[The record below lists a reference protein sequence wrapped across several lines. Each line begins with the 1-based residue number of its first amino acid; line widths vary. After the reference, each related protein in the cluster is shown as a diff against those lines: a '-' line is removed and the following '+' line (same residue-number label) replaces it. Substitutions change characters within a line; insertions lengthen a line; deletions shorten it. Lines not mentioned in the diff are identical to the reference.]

1 MRTIF
6 KDNKTANW
14 IALVVLFTMGFYS
27 VSAQTIDRQFSNT
40 PLIEAL
46 QSIAQ
51 EQTEYSVDIMSDNLE
66 NLFTSAQFRKKSVPE
81 AIEQICKGLPVK
93 VKTKGKNISVRHMTA
108 SQMRKM
114 GFYDGPREIQ
124 IEGDVIDGF
133 LEIPLP
139 DAKVSICRAD
149 GSVLIDSVAITVF
162 YRSSTS
168 GGIRPSHA
176 HYGTK
181 LTTDEKSLIVRAQQ
195 RGYTTAEE
203 RVNIGKSAE
212 IEVPTLKLLRTMEMM
227 LNEVEITATKIKM
240 FYRGDTLVYDATAF
254 KLPEGS
260 MLDDLIRQ
268 MPGVELKDNG
278 EIYVNG
284 RKVDE
289 LLLGA
294 HSFMRGNKKILMEN
308 LPYYTVKEVK
318 VYEKQS
324 DKSVALGYDVDPRK
338 YVMDVNLKQEYQKG
352 YIANVEGAVGT
363 EDRWLA
369 RGFLLG
375 FTDHTRIAAFGNANN
390 VNESRHIGQ
399 SDHWTPATMPS
410 SMLTTRSLATEISY
424 HPTKEKYRNTFNA
437 DYSSTT
443 DVSKMHQRYEQFLT
457 GSTPVSVSS
466 SHNRSGNKRLNIH
479 DEFRLNKPI
488 WMPIEINYTHATRD
502 GSFNSFFDQW
512 NDTLTASSRSIG
524 MSEGKMWNLMFET
537 QGAFN
542 INKEKKLHA
551 DFYLKYD
558 HTNDESQS
566 ASLYDTQQYA
576 TSSSQTTHNTDDIF
590 NHNTWGLA
598 SLNTHFGLGHDMEM
612 CLGGSSFF
620 IKNHT
625 RDYLYHPDSLLM
637 PSEID
642 MLTAITDP
650 RNSYDS
656 RSLIT
661 ENNVGIS
668 MYKHGSYGMG
678 DYRIGY
684 TKWEFGMSMP
694 IRHSRLDYERG
705 AIDTLATSN
714 ALFLNFRGSFRHMSP
729 DGKHDLRIYANHDR
743 QDIDLI
749 QLIGWR
755 DDSRPLVVRMGNPD
769 LKGDIITKA
778 SIDYSIRDINT
789 DFHANP
795 HVGASMNYLHRSVAE
810 SVVYDATTGV
820 YTYKPMN
827 VNGAYTL
834 NGTFDISGNLD
845 EKKYWT
851 FQTNADANLHHS
863 VDHAMLAGETE
874 SHINKVN
881 TLTLHDNT
889 YIQYNKDKLNIRAT
903 GDIRW
908 RHSEGQMRDFHTLNV
923 CDYQYGLS
931 SRYTLPRI
939 NLTLSA
945 DATMYS
951 RRGYGSSSLNTDDFL
966 VNASASRP
974 FFKGKLIARLE
985 AFDIFHQLSTT
996 RYEVNAQGRT
1006 ETWYRSLPHYA
1017 MFHLVYHWNKN
1028 PKKR

>member
-1 MRTIF
+1 MRHLILLLL
-6 KDNKTANW
+6 TA
-14 IALVVLFTMGFYS
+14 FTLS
-27 VSAQTIDRQFSNT
+27 TSAQTINRQFSDT

-66 NLFTSAQFRKKSVPE
+66 GLFTSVQIRKKSVPE
-81 AIEQICKGLPVK
+81 AVEQICKGQPVK
-93 VKTKGKNISVRHMTA
+93 VKIRGNKISIRHLSE
-108 SQMRKM
+108 SQMRKL
-114 GFYDGPREIQ
+114 GFYDGPREIRL
-124 IEGDVIDGF
+124 EGNVIDGF

-139 DAKVSICRAD
+139 DAKISICRAD
-149 GSVLIDSVAITVF
+149 SSVLIDSVAITVF
-162 YRSSTS
+162 YRGYGSS
-168 GGIRPSHA
+168 IKPSYA
-176 HYGTK
+176 HYGTN
-181 LTTDEKSLIVRAQQ
+181 LTTDENTLLVHASLK
-195 RGYTTAEE
+195 GYTDAWQK
-203 RVNIGKSAE
+203 VNIGKSTE
-212 IEVPTLKLLRTMEMM
+212 IEVPNLKMLKRMEFA
-227 LNEVEITATKIKM
+227 LDEVKITATRVKM

-268 MPGVELKDNG
+268 MPGVTLNDAG

-308 LPYYTVKEVK
+308 LPYYTVKELK

-324 DKSVALGYDVDPRK
+324 DKSKALGYDVDPRK

-375 FTDHTRIAAFGNANN
+375 FTDHTSIAAFGNANN
-390 VNESRHIGQ
+390 VNESSHIGE
-399 SDHWTPATMPS
+399 SGHWTPATMPS
-410 SMLTTRSLATEISY
+410 SMITTRSLATEIAY
-424 HPTKEKYRNTFNA
+424 HPTGEKFRNTFNA
-437 DYSSTT
+437 DYTSSSV
-443 DVSKMHQRYEQFLT
+443 VSDMSQRYEQFLT
-457 GSTPVSVSS
+457 GGTPVSVSS
-466 SHNRSGNKRLNIH
+466 AHNNSGNKKLNIH
-479 DEFRLNKPI
+479 DEFQLNKPL
-488 WMPIEINYTHATRD
+488 WMPTQINYTYATRD
-502 GSFNSFFDQW
+502 GSFNSSFDQW
-512 NDTLTASSRSIG
+512 NDTLTASNRSIG
-524 MSEGKMWNLMFET
+524 MSEGKMWNVMFET

-566 ASLYDTQQYA
+566 ASRYDTQQFA
-576 TSSSQTTHNTDDIF
+576 NPSSQTTHNTNDIF
-590 NHNTWGLA
+590 NHNTWGTA
-598 SLNTHFGLGHDMEM
+598 SFNTGLGLGHDVEM
-612 CLGGSSFF
+612 GLGESFYF
-620 IKNHT
+620 INNHT
-625 RDYLYHPDSLLM
+625 CDYLYHPDSLLL

-661 ENNVGIS
+661 QNNVGIS
-668 MYKHGSYGMG
+668 VYQRGSYGVG
-678 DYRIGY
+678 NYKIGY
-684 TKWEFGMSMP
+684 TKWDLGISMP

-714 ALFLNFRGSFRHMSP
+714 ALFLNFRGSFRHMSK
-729 DGKHDLRIYANHDR
+729 DGKYDLRIYANHDR
-743 QDIDLI
+743 QDLDLI

-789 DFHANP
+789 DLHANL

-834 NGTFDISGNLD
+834 NGTFDLSGNFD

-863 VDHAMLAGETE
+863 VDHAMLTGMTE
-874 SHINKVN
+874 SEENIVN

-908 RHSEGQMRDFHTLNV
+908 RHSEGRMRDFETLNA
-923 CDYQYGLS
+923 CDFQYGLS
-931 SRYTLPRI
+931 GRYTIPRI

-985 AFDIFHQLSTT
+985 AFDIFHQLSST

-1006 ETWYRSLPHYA
+1006 ETWYRSLPNYV

-1028 PKKR
+1028 PKKK